1 VKADESNWLQHNG
14 GKTWLC
20 VDLPM
25 VDYADA
31 WRLQVE
37 LVAARLSAVVDA
49 DIMLLLEHP
58 PVFTLGRRG
67 GRENLTVAE
76 SFLQQSGIPIFH
88 AERGGNITFHG
99 PGQLV
104 GYGIVD
110 LHAARLT
117 VTEYV
122 TSLEEI
128 MIHTAAHWGVMAERN
143 PMNRGVWVDN
153 SKLGSIGIAV
163 RRGITFHG
171 FAFNVNIA
179 LEPFSWINPCGL
191 KGIGV
196 TSLARELA
204 RPMST
209 REVREILKHNI
220 ESVFQTKL
228 ALTELATVEAML
240 RKGQGDNAPSKSI
253 GFGLRPR

>member
-1 VKADESNWLQHNG
+1 VKAEESKLLQHNG
-14 GKTWLC
+14 DKTWLC

-37 LVAARLSAVVDA
+37 LVAARHAAVLDT
-49 DIMLLLEHP
+49 DIIMLLEHP

-76 SFLQQSGIPIFH
+76 TFLQQSGVPIFH
-88 AERGGNITFHG
+88 VERGGNITFHG

-104 GYGIVD
+104 GYGIID

-122 TSLEEI
+122 TSLEEV
-128 MIHTAAHWGVMAERN
+128 MIRTAAHWGVIAERN
-143 PMNRGVWVDN
+143 PVNRGVWVNN

-171 FAFNVNIA
+171 FAFNVNIS

-191 KGIGV
+191 KGVGV

-204 RPMST
+204 RTLPT
-209 REVREILKHNI
+209 REVRELLKRNI
-220 ESVFQTKL
+220 ESIFQAKL
-228 ALTELATVEAML
+228 VATELAEVEAML
-240 RKGQGDNAPSKSI
+240 RKLNCSRLLKSSC
-253 GFGLRPR
+253 PMAY

>member
-1 VKADESNWLQHNG
+1 MKGDASNSLHRSDD
-14 GKTWLC
+14 KTWLY

-25 VDYADA
+25 LDYADA

-37 LVAARLSAVVDA
+37 LVAARHSAVLDTDV
-49 DIMLLLEHP
+49 IMLLEHP

-76 SFLQQSGIPIFH
+76 TFLQQSGIPIFH
-88 AERGGNITFHG
+88 VERGGNITFHG

-104 GYGIVD
+104 GYGIID
-110 LHAARLT
+110 LHAASLT

-122 TSLEEI
+122 TSLEEV
-128 MIHTAAHWGVMAERN
+128 MIRTAAHWGVIAERN
-143 PMNRGVWVDN
+143 PVNRGVWVNN

-171 FAFNVNIA
+171 FAFNVNIS

-204 RPMST
+204 RTLPT
-209 REVREILKHNI
+209 REVRERLKRNI
-220 ESVFQTKL
+220 ESIFQAKL
-228 ALTELATVEAML
+228 AATELAAVEAL
-240 RKGQGDNAPSKSI
+240 LQRSSCSKDH
-253 GFGLRPR
+253 

>member
-1 VKADESNWLQHNG
+1 MKVEVSNLLQHHG
-14 GKTWLC
+14 DKTWLC

-31 WRLQVE
+31 WRMQVE
-37 LVAARLSAVVDA
+37 LVAARHAAVLDT
-49 DIMLLLEHP
+49 DIIMLLEHP

-76 SFLQQSGIPIFH
+76 TFLQQSGIPIFH
-88 AERGGNITFHG
+88 VERGGNITFHG

-104 GYGIVD
+104 GYGIID

-122 TSLEEI
+122 TSLEEV
-128 MIHTAAHWGVMAERN
+128 MIRTAAHWGVIAERN
-143 PMNRGVWVDN
+143 PVNRGVWVN
-153 SKLGSIGIAV
+153 NNKLGSIGIAV

-171 FAFNVNIA
+171 FAFNVNIS

-204 RPMST
+204 RTLPT
-209 REVREILKHNI
+209 REVRELLKHNI
-220 ESVFQTKL
+220 ESIFQVKL
-228 ALTELATVEAML
+228 AATELAAVEAL
-240 RKGQGDNAPSKSI
+240 LQKSSCSK
-253 GFGLRPR
+253 